1 MSWPFLAV
9 LLVIAILGVI
19 LWFQR
24 GSTIVSAPASTSTEL
39 DEAQLAALEYPG
51 STVVPQVEMSVQEK
65 PGVPVETHTRALWT
79 EAEPELVRTW
89 FRDWMSS
96 HGWKVDPM
104 PARISSLIA
113 KEATRLPADSAADV
127 AGLHMD
133 GFIRGKAKFTLMVFA
148 VTAGSLLA
156 GAELPA
162 TARTVYSTTYAT
174 GRR

>member
-9 LLVIAILGVI
+9 LLVIALLVVI
-19 LWFQR
+19 LWVQR
-24 GSTIVSAPASTSTEL
+24 GSTIVSAPAPTPNEL

-65 PGVPVETHTRALWT
+65 TGVPIQTHTRALWT
-79 EAEPELVRTW
+79 EADPELVRTW

-104 PARISSLIA
+104 SARISSLIA
-113 KEATRLPADSAADV
+113 KEATRLPADSAADM

-133 GFIRGKAKFTLMVFA
+133 GYIRGKAKFTLMVFP
-148 VTAGSLLA
+148 VTAGSLPS
-156 GAELPA
+156 GAELPP
-162 TARTVYSTTYAT
+162 TARTLYSTTYAT